1 MASLC
6 PSRTTSVY
14 WKSFACCSIVANA
27 LCSGGI
33 FTFPLMLPVLA
44 DRCRLTQP
52 QLTTVVLAAMM
63 GQYPFAAFAGKL
75 IDYYGPSLCS
85 AIAAILYS
93 SAFSLF
99 SYHVNAAASDVP
111 ISSLPTILTVSFCLA
126 GVATVFSYFSFLFA
140 ASRLFP
146 QQPGVASGTSMALF
160 GLSPLFLTY
169 VATNWFTNRYTGTF
183 QVVRFT
189 AYLAF
194 AAGVLHLL
202 GALSFSQAGLNSKD
216 EHTASRDPELPPSE
230 TSQLLPRGEYTPELH
245 AKTDSTRGLLTQG
258 HFWLLILFC
267 ICVFGASEMAI
278 SNIGTIVAALPSS
291 TSAEMTS
298 DPPSVMDSTPQQ
310 VRLISMAN
318 TFTRI
323 LVGPLAD
330 YVSPVASYLP
340 NGTIVHARKYRIS
353 RVFFLFVSAIILSLT
368 FLWTSIGITTQSGIW
383 LLSLGT
389 GIGYSATFTVI
400 PSIVSSVW
408 GLKHLGR
415 NFGILMYAPF
425 AGTPMFSYL
434 YAFVSQ
440 SHSTSGGIC
449 RGTECWKTTF
459 RLTSFT
465 SLFAV
470 FIALAL
476 WRQWRGRL

>member
-99 SYHVNAAASDVP
+99 SYHSPSAWPAWLQYSRTFL
-111 ISSLPTILTVSFCLA
+111 SSLQHPVCSLSNLVSHPVLAWHFSAFLLFFSLTSPR
-126 GVATVFSYFSFLFA
+126 T
-140 ASRLFP
+140 
-146 QQPGVASGTSMALF
+146 
-160 GLSPLFLTY
+160 GLRI
-169 VATNWFTNRYTGTF
+169 VIR
-183 QVVRFT
+183 
-189 AYLAF
+189 
-194 AAGVLHLL
+194 
-202 GALSFSQAGLNSKD
+202 ALSKSQAGLNSKD

-298 DPPSVMDSTPQQ
+298 DPPSTMDSTPQQ

-465 SLFAV
+465 SLLAV